1 MDICLQM
8 YGYKPIIVERGSK
21 VNQRLKKIEEF
32 WSTGKLD
39 ENSNVQFGEGGAGT
53 FSDGKLNTGIK
64 DKENRINLVLKT
76 FVENGAKENILYDAK
91 PHVGTDI
98 LSVVVKICV
107 NILKVK
113 AGHFILTLK

>member
-1 MDICLQM
+1 MPRGTEKLKNRPVIVGFGPAGMFCGYMLAV

-21 VNQRLKKIEEF
+21 VDQRLKKIEEF

-64 DKENRINLVLKT
+64 DKENRINLV
-76 FVENGAKENILYDAK
+76 FENFCGKWSKRKYSL
-91 PHVGTDI
+91 
-98 LSVVVKICV
+98 
-107 NILKVK
+107 
-113 AGHFILTLK
+113 

>member
-21 VNQRLKKIEEF
+21 VEQRLKKIEEF

-39 ENSNVQFGEGGAGT
+39 ENSNVQFGEGGAEP
-53 FSDGKLNTGIK
+53 FRWKLNTGIK

-91 PHVGTDI
+91 PTVALDI
-98 LSVVVKICV
+98 LSVVNMQKY
-107 NILKVK
+107 
-113 AGHFILTLK
+113 A